1 MLWAM
6 QNGYLDSVPVEKIKA
21 FQLKLQD
28 YLRTRKE
35 SILTT
40 ILTKKALDK
49 DLETELASAL
59 DEFKATNP
67 V

>member
-1 MLWAM
+1 M
-6 QNGYLDSVPVEKIKA
+6 QNGYLDAVPVEKIKQ

-35 SILTT
+35 SRPQRRSSRRRRS
-40 ILTKKALDK
+40 TKISRR
-49 DLETELASAL
+49 ELAAAL
-59 DEFKATNP
+59 DEFKSTNP